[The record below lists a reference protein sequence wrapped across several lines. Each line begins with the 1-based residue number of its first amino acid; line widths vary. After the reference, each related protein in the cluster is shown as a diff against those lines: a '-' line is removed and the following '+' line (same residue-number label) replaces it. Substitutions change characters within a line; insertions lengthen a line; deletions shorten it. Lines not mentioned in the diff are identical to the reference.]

1 MVEYPLLHAYPDFSI
16 LILVP
21 LLVIVVGDRGA
32 RVGALAGCGGVGR
45 TQEAALVRAWGGSHV
60 GGDAALLHRKKEEE
74 IIYLAPKQISL
85 SYLALKILNFLF
97 SVKLKFSSVYS
108 TAIYFH

>member
-1 MVEYPLLHAYPDFSI
+1 MAVVSGSR
-16 LILVP
+16 
-21 LLVIVVGDRGA
+21 VGDWGA

-74 IIYLAPKQISL
+74 IIYLAPKKISL